1 MVIKNE
7 TSYVEA
13 QEAARMLG
21 MSQRAVRKL
30 VARGR
35 LESARDGEG
44 VAARILISVASIE
57 KLRLEQ

>member
-21 MSQRAVRKL
+21 MSQRAVRNL

-35 LESARDGEG
+35 LESTRDGEG
-44 VAARILISVASIE
+44 VGARILISVASIE

>member
-1 MVIKNE
+1 VVIKNE

-21 MSQRAVRKL
+21 ISQRAVRNL

-35 LESARDGEG
+35 LEFTRDGEG

>member
-35 LESARDGEG
+35 LESTRDGEG

-57 KLRLEQ
+57 KHRLEQ